1 MSAKVRYFA
10 ETLSNLLH
18 WGTLSRPESKRHE
31 TASTEYHSLRYSYTT
46 LYLLSRLQL
55 HSDHSA
61 PLRTS
66 GRRAHSS
73 TELDAESA
81 SLRHDRSHTPPP
93 LFHTSWSSSLA
104 STSPSG
110 SSFATPSP
118 PSTASHAPRPF
129 SPRAHL
135 PLSPPPPPPPPLPQP
150 RPRRPAQHRLPPH
163 LLHHSRN
170 HNTNH
175 LPPATAC
182 SRASSRRTIS
192 TRRPAS
198 ATCPARP

>member
-18 WGTLSRPESKRHE
+18 WGTLSRAESKRHE

-61 PLRTS
+61 SLRTS

-135 PLSPPPPPPPPLPQP
+135 PLYPPPPPPPLPQP